1 MNYIK
6 KHKILF
12 IFVLLVGII
21 WISNFIHPMILPKIY
36 FYFKNGQTIETEHH
50 KVKLPF
56 PQWVFYGTKD
66 IAHIALVNNDTVEIF
81 INHCDVEMPYL
92 LKQCTQIEQTN
103 KTYQYISGTEYL
115 CTTMFETILYFL
127 SDDGFFILRSY
138 PYQISDSNS
147 VAYKALLDN
156 VQKK

>member
-6 KHKILF
+6 NHKILF

-21 WISNFIHPMILPKIY
+21 WISNFIHHMILPKIY
-36 FYFKNGQTIETEHH
+36 FYFKNGQTIETEHY

-56 PQWVFYGTKD
+56 PQWVFYGRKD
-66 IAHIALVNNDTVEIF
+66 MVYIAIADNNTVEMF
-81 INHCDVEMPYL
+81 IDYCDIKMDYW

-115 CTTMFETILYFL
+115 CTAMFETILYFL
-127 SDDGFFILRSY
+127 SDDGFFFLSSY
-138 PYQISDSNS
+138 RYRTDNNNS